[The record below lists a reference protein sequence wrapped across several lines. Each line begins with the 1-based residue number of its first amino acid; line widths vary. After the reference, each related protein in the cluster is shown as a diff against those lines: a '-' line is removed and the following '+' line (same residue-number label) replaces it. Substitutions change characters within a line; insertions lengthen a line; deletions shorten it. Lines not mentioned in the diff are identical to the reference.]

1 MQFAVLKDNCFVPCG
16 FLSSRVICKVK
27 MFYKCLVNQSMKHSV
42 NHDVHS
48 INNTVIQ
55 ILSKESNIESVRL
68 TVNQLIN
75 QSNKHSVSQ
84 EINQSI
90 KQSVSQSVHQSIH

>member
-1 MQFAVLKDNCFVPCG
+1 MGEIESAVLKDNCFVPCG
-16 FLSSRVICKVK
+16 FPSSRVICKVK
-27 MFYKCLVNQSMKHSV
+27 VFYKCLVNQSMKQSV

-75 QSNKHSVSQ
+75 KSNIQSVRKSISQSN
-84 EINQSI
+84 
-90 KQSVSQSVHQSIH
+90 SQSVHQSIH